1 MSKLDAKQAQEIE
14 QLSEMS
20 DKDINLT
27 DIPEN
32 KDWENAKVGKFFRP
46 LKKQVT
52 IRIDMD
58 TLEWFKSMGS
68 KYQTRMNLALRE
80 YMIDHKKTG

>member
-1 MSKLDAKQAQEIE
+1 MSKLTTKQIQEIE
-14 QLSEMS
+14 QLAKISDSEIS
-20 DKDINLT
+20 LSE
-27 DIPEN
+27 IPEN
-32 KDWENAKVGKFFRP
+32 QNWADAEVGKFFRP
-46 LKKQVT
+46 IKKQVT
-52 IRIDMD
+52 IRVDMD